1 MKTNVC
7 VCVCVCS
14 VSQSCQTL
22 CNPMDCSPPGS
33 PVHGLFQAGILEWVA
48 ISFSRGFSQSGD
60 QTCVSCIDRQILWP
74 TTPLRTVLCV
84 CVYMYIHP
92 VGSVSL
98 ENPNAC
104 SLPLNFTRIYV
115 YCFEICLKE
124 SLDSKR
130 SSFLTFSVARI
141 PFPLGN
147 RNPWLSQHSNPLLC
161 LSTGCCCSVAKL
173 CPTPCDPMNCSIP
186 GSLSFAISRSL
197 LKLMSVELVMPS
209 NHLILCHPLLLLSSV
224 LKNPK
229 CSSVCL
235 NLQFSG
241 DTLVFSGGN
250 IPHLKNKLFQ
260 PIKHT
265 GVEMGIKTVFPGCL
279 CNNIKMS
286 KAMLMPWFLNL
297 LSMGAPYVGHMF
309 KAYTSVCVLWSS
321 ISFQPQLRR
330 KQKLFLKRKN
340 IYQQE
345 RT

>member
-147 RNPWLSQHSNPLLC
+147 RNPWLSQHSNPLFCACQLVVVVQWLSCVRLLVTPWTAAYQVHCPLLSPGVCSNSC
-161 LSTGCCCSVAKL
+161 LLSWWCHPTISSSVIPFSFCLQSWKTPSVQVSVSTS
-173 CPTPCDPMNCSIP
+173 N
-186 GSLSFAISRSL
+186 
-197 LKLMSVELVMPS
+197 SVEILWYSLVE
-209 NHLILCHPLLLLSSV
+209 
-224 LKNPK
+224 
-229 CSSVCL
+229 
-235 NLQFSG
+235 
-241 DTLVFSGGN
+241 T
-250 IPHLKNKLFQ
+250 
-260 PIKHT
+260 
-265 GVEMGIKTVFPGCL
+265 
-279 CNNIKMS
+279 
-286 KAMLMPWFLNL
+286 FLTW
-297 LSMGAPYVGHMF
+297 
-309 KAYTSVCVLWSS
+309 K
-321 ISFQPQLRR
+321 ISYFNQ
-330 KQKLFLKRKN
+330 
-340 IYQQE
+340 
-345 RT
+345 